1 MSKHAQFT
9 AVVKKMATDDKKVVV
24 NLEMV
29 GKLDPYAMAN
39 IVDMVGDKVVVNLG
53 NPQMAM
59 YFDED
64 EREDRRLSVT
74 TDRSGVVTSVTV
86 QEAEDNSDD
95 ENSHDEEQAISD
107 DEAAAE
113 GEGAEPDTPTTDSES
128 DGDEFAIF
136 NENAEEEEDDSLPVF
151 GETAEES
158 QVSQAEESEPKDQ
171 VSDVTNDKEALENFI
186 LSGQAPVFDDITFDF
201 PTLLSRRRSGE
212 TWIKIAASINISSTK
227 LQAAWSKYKKL
238 VAEHMA
244 KQNGEEPGAA

>member
-64 EREDRRLSVT
+64 EREDRRRLSVT
-74 TDRSGVVTSVTV
+74 TDRSGVVTSVTA

-95 ENSHDEEQAISD
+95 EKFRDEGGISD
-107 DEAAAE
+107 DDGAAD
-113 GEGAEPDTPTTDSES
+113 GAGPESDSPETDPVS

-136 NENAEEEEDDSLPVF
+136 NETTEGEEDDSLPVF
-151 GETAEES
+151 GEVSEES
-158 QVSQAEESEPKDQ
+158 GDMDSGENVS
-171 VSDVTNDKEALENFI
+171 VTPEAVDTIDKEAVENFI
-186 LSGQAPVFDDITFDF
+186 LSGQAPVFEEITYDF
-201 PTLLSRRRSGE
+201 PALLSRRRGGE

-238 VAEHMA
+238 VAEHMT